1 MLLWG
6 DDMALRTNKTDMV
19 EGPLWGKIL
28 KFALFYMMTA
38 FLQKLYSAADV
49 AVVGK
54 FAGADALA
62 GVGTCTVV
70 INLFLNFILG
80 LSAGGTIVIGQA
92 IGAGE
97 REGISKSA
105 HTAIAV
111 AICGGA
117 IISAVCLIFTRSLL
131 SMVDV
136 PEKVLPH
143 ALTYFCVI
151 AIGFVPALV
160 YNFGA
165 AILRAKGDT
174 KRPLYIVS
182 VSGIINVG
190 LNLLFVCVFKMEAGG
205 VALAT
210 IISQVFTAV
219 SVLYILSNE
228 EDETRIIFKNV
239 RVYKEPFIK
248 MIRFGLPSAIQSSVF
263 SSANVIVQSRVNA
276 FGAAATAGCA
286 AVNSITEFY
295 SEMCSSFYHS
305 SLVFISQNFGA
316 KKFDRI
322 KKTISI
328 CFVYMA
334 AVWALQSVLTF
345 FFGENLIRIYT
356 DDASAIEMGLCKF
369 SVVGFSYGI
378 MGFMTIMSGALR
390 GMGASF
396 FNMVSTIIGVCG
408 IRIVWIFTAFKAFN
422 TIEALYVCY
431 PLSWA
436 GTLIFHSLMFMFV
449 YKKAKKR
456 VGIIQQ

>member
-1 MLLWG
+1 
-6 DDMALRTNKTDMV
+6 MALRTNKSDMI

-70 INLFLNFILG
+70 VNLFLNFILG
-80 LSAGGTIVIGQA
+80 LSAGGTIVLGQA

-97 REGISKSA
+97 REKISKAA

-111 AICGGA
+111 AICGGVV
-117 IISAVCLIFTRSLL
+117 ISVVCLLFTEQLL
-131 SMVDV
+131 SMVNV
-136 PEKVLPH
+136 PENVLPH
-143 ALTYFCVI
+143 AIIYFRVI
-151 AIGFVPALV
+151 AIGFVPALT

-165 AILRAKGDT
+165 AILRAKGDA

-182 VSGIINVG
+182 ISGIINVG
-190 LNLLFVCVFKMEAGG
+190 LNLLFVCVFKMESGG

-210 IISQVFTAV
+210 IISQAFTAV
-219 SVLYILSNE
+219 AVLYILSNE
-228 EDETRIIFKNV
+228 EDETRIFFKRV

-248 MIRFGLPSAIQSSVF
+248 MIKFGLPSAIQSSVF
-263 SSANVIVQSRVNA
+263 SSANVIVQSRVNS
-276 FGAAATAGCA
+276 FGPAATAGSA

-295 SEMCSSFYHS
+295 SEMCSSFYQS
-305 SLVFISQNFGA
+305 SLVFVSQNFGA

-322 KKTISI
+322 KKTIFI
-328 CFVYMA
+328 CFVYMIGI
-334 AVWALQSVLTF
+334 WAIQSLLTF
-345 FFGENLIRIYT
+345 LFGENLIRIYT
-356 DDASAIEMGLCKF
+356 DDAASIEMGLRKF
-369 SVVGFSYGI
+369 SVVGYSYGI
-378 MGFMTIMSGALR
+378 MGLMTIMSGALR

-396 FNMVSTIIGVCG
+396 FNMVSSIIGVCG
-408 IRIVWIFTAFKAFN
+408 IRLAWIFTAFKSFN

-431 PLSWA
+431 PLSWG
-436 GTLIFHSLMFMFV
+436 GTFIFHSIMIMFV
-449 YKKAKKR
+449 YKKAKAKSQ
-456 VGIIQQ
+456 ILQHMP

>member
-1 MLLWG
+1 
-6 DDMALRTNKTDMV
+6 MALRANKSDMI

-28 KFALFYMMTA
+28 KFALFYMVTA
-38 FLQKLYSAADV
+38 FLQKLYNAADI

-80 LSAGGTIVIGQA
+80 LSAGGTIVLGQA

-97 REGISKSA
+97 REKISKAS
-105 HTAIAV
+105 HTAVAV
-111 AICGGA
+111 AICGG
-117 IISAVCLIFTRSLL
+117 IVISAVCLLFTKPLL
-131 SMVDV
+131 SLVDV
-136 PEKVLPH
+136 PENVLPY
-143 ALTYFCVI
+143 AVIYFRII

-182 VSGIINVG
+182 ISGIINVG
-190 LNLLFVCVFKMEAGG
+190 LNLFFVCVLKMDADG

-210 IISQVFTAV
+210 IISQSFTAV
-219 SVLYILSNE
+219 AVLYILSHE
-228 EDETRIIFKNV
+228 EDETRIFFKSI

-248 MIRFGLPSAIQSSVF
+248 MVIFGLPSAIQSSVF
-263 SSANVIVQSRVNA
+263 SSANVIVQARVNN
-276 FGAAATAGCA
+276 FGAAATAGSA

-295 SEMCSSFYHS
+295 NEMCSSFYHA
-305 SLVFISQNFGA
+305 SLVFVSQNFGA
-316 KKFDRI
+316 KKFERI
-322 KKTISI
+322 KKTISV
-328 CFVYMA
+328 CFVYIL
-334 AVWALQSVLTF
+334 AVWALQSVMTY

-356 DDASAIEMGLCKF
+356 DDAASIEMGLRKF
-369 SVVGFSYGI
+369 SVVGYSYGVL
-378 MGFMTIMSGALR
+378 GFMTVMSGALR

-396 FNMVSTIIGVCG
+396 FNMITSIIGVCG
-408 IRIVWIFTAFKAFN
+408 IRLVWIFTAFKSFN

-436 GTLIFHSLMFMFV
+436 GTFVFHSIMFMFV
-449 YKKAKKR
+449 YKKAKAKS
-456 VGIIQQ
+456 QLLQHMP

>member
-1 MLLWG
+1 
-6 DDMALRTNKTDMV
+6 MALRANKSDMI

-80 LSAGGTIVIGQA
+80 LSAGGTIVLGQA

-97 REGISKSA
+97 RDKISKAS
-105 HTAIAV
+105 HTAVAV
-111 AICGGA
+111 AICGG
-117 IISAVCLIFTRSLL
+117 IVISAVCLLFTKPLL
-131 SMVDV
+131 SLVDV
-136 PEKVLPH
+136 PENVLPY
-143 ALTYFCVI
+143 AVIYFRII

-182 VSGIINVG
+182 ISGIINVG
-190 LNLLFVCVFKMEAGG
+190 LNLFFVCVLKMDADG

-210 IISQVFTAV
+210 IISQSFTAV
-219 SVLYILSNE
+219 AVLYILSHE
-228 EDETRIIFKNV
+228 EDETRIFFKSI

-248 MIRFGLPSAIQSSVF
+248 MVIFGLPSAIQSSVF
-263 SSANVIVQSRVNA
+263 SSANVIVQARVNN
-276 FGAAATAGCA
+276 FGAAATAGSA

-295 SEMCSSFYHS
+295 SEMCTSFYHA
-305 SLVFISQNFGA
+305 SLVFVSQNFGA

-322 KKTISI
+322 KKTISV
-328 CFVYMA
+328 CFVYIL
-334 AVWALQSVLTF
+334 AVWALQSVMTF
-345 FFGENLIRIYT
+345 FFGEKLIRIYT
-356 DDASAIEMGLCKF
+356 DDAASIEMGLRKF
-369 SVVGFSYGI
+369 SVVGYSYGVL
-378 MGFMTIMSGALR
+378 GFMTVMSGALR
-390 GMGASF
+390 GMGASI
-396 FNMVSTIIGVCG
+396 FNMITSIIGVCG
-408 IRIVWIFTAFKAFN
+408 IRLVWIFTAFKSFN

-436 GTLIFHSLMFMFV
+436 GTFVFHSIMFMFV
-449 YKKAKKR
+449 YKKAKAKS
-456 VGIIQQ
+456 QLLQHMP